1 MARKKKAHA
10 GGHGWFVTFAD
21 LMGLLMSFFV
31 VVAAFSSQDKVKL
44 AKVAGSMREAF
55 GVARDSRLAG
65 VVEISGVQT
74 KDFLKDVSPTADD
87 KLEIAVANE
96 RRDQQR
102 RQGPELTTRDNEQTT
117 QAKSRQFATAAATL
131 RQALQNLPEISSLS
145 QNIIF
150 EETPDGLAVQLV
162 DQDGRSM
169 FPDGSRFPY
178 ERTRQ
183 ALQSLAPALTRLPNP
198 ITIIGHT
205 SSRRVQ
211 GRAGYSNW
219 DLSSERANAVRQ
231 VLSES
236 GLPSDRIAAVTGKA
250 DNEPYVLNNPFATT
264 NSRVTILVMPA
275 ASALPRNLR
284 P

>member
-1 MARKKKAHA
+1 MARKKKGHG

-31 VVAAFSSQDKVKL
+31 VVAAFSNQDKVKL

-65 VVEISGVQT
+65 VVEISGVQN
-74 KDFLKDVSPTADD
+74 KDFLKDITPLSDSQD
-87 KLEIAVANE
+87 IAIANE
-96 RRDQQR
+96 RRDQFR
-102 RQGPELTTRDNEQTT
+102 RQGPELTTTDNEKTSE
-117 QAKSRQFATAAATL
+117 AKSRQFATAAATL
-131 RQALQNLPEISSLS
+131 RQALQDLPEIASLS

-150 EETPDGLAVQLV
+150 EETPDGLAIQLV

-169 FPDGSRFPY
+169 FPEGSRFPY

-183 ALQSLAPALTRLPNP
+183 ALQALGPALTRLPNP
-198 ITIIGHT
+198 IAIVGHT
-205 SSRRVQ
+205 SARRVV
-211 GRAGYSNW
+211 GRSGYTNW

-236 GLPSDRIAAVTGKA
+236 GLPNERIAGVTGKA
-250 DNEPYVLNNPFATT
+250 DTEPYVLNNPFATP
-264 NSRVTILVMPA
+264 NSRVTILIQPG
-275 ASALPRNLR
+275 SPPLPRNLK

>member
-31 VVAAFSSQDKVKL
+31 VVAAFSNQDKVKL

-65 VVEISGVQT
+65 VIEISGVQT
-74 KDFLKDVSPTADD
+74 KDFLKDLSSTSDAQD
-87 KLEIAVANE
+87 IAVANE
-96 RRDQQR
+96 RRDQFR
-102 RQGPELTTRDNEQTT
+102 RQGPELTTTENEQTT

-131 RQALQNLPEISSLS
+131 RQALQDMPDIASLS

-150 EETPDGLAVQLV
+150 EETPDGLAIQLV

-178 ERTRQ
+178 ERTRLALQ
-183 ALQSLAPALTRLPNP
+183 ALAPGLTRLPNP
-198 ITIIGHT
+198 VSIIGHT
-205 SSRRVQ
+205 SARRVQ

-219 DLSSERANAVRQ
+219 DLSSERANTVRQ
-231 VLSES
+231 ILSES
-236 GLPSDRIAAVTGKA
+236 GLPGERIFAVTGKA
-250 DNEPYVLNNPFATT
+250 DNEPYVLNNPFAST
-264 NSRVTILVMPA
+264 NSRVTILVMPG
-275 ASALPRNLR
+275 SAPLPRQLK

>member
-1 MARKKKAHA
+1 MARKKKGHA

-74 KDFLKDVSPTADD
+74 KDFLKDVSTTADD
-87 KLEIAVANE
+87 RQEIAVAND
-96 RRDQQR
+96 RRDQLR
-102 RQGPELTTRDNEQTT
+102 RQGPELTTTDNEQTT
-117 QAKSRQFATAAATL
+117 QAKTRQFATAAATL
-131 RQALQNLPEISSLS
+131 RQALQDLPEISSLS

-150 EETPDGLAVQLV
+150 EETPDGLAIQLV

-169 FPDGSRFPY
+169 FPEGSRFPY

-183 ALQSLAPALTRLPNP
+183 ALQALSPALTRLPNP
-198 ITIIGHT
+198 ISIIGHT
-205 SSRRVQ
+205 SSRRAQ

-219 DLSSERANAVRQ
+219 DLSSERANAIRQ

-236 GLPSDRIAAVTGKA
+236 GLPNERIAGVVGKA
-250 DNEPYVLNNPFATT
+250 DTEPYVLNNPFATP
-264 NSRVTILVMPA
+264 NARVTILVMPHA
-275 ASALPRNLR
+275 APLPRKLK